1 LQYLPE
7 IFPPCVMHVSDTCWE
22 VAVVKDSWYGAAFVM
37 KQKIEVITIGHIG
50 ISLCPDQVYVNTT
63 QARVIYENPSIS
75 LGC

>member
-1 LQYLPE
+1 
-7 IFPPCVMHVSDTCWE
+7 
-22 VAVVKDSWYGAAFVM
+22 M